1 MIAIINRGGIDP
13 DPQGLRTYQVQI
25 NNNPILFGQTVLFQH
40 YRKDGMAV
48 CLRKAADAI
57 DRARDNIV
65 EMLMEV

>member
-13 DPQGLRTYQVQI
+13 DPQGLRKYQVQI
-25 NNNPILFGQTVLFQH
+25 NNNPILFGQTILFEH
-40 YRKDGMAV
+40 YRKDGIAI

-65 EMLMEV
+65 AMLMEV